1 MSSTRRVWLKQ
12 VGAVHVRPRARGDRD
27 RGVRRSSDAHVHRAR
42 LGWRPA
48 EGARPADRAPVGA
61 RRLRRVRSQR
71 GNGPADQGR
80 RDDRARHP
88 PWANFGRRRWLSYMN
103 RGVASWRTWLRDRI
117 ASVIEEY
124 GVDAYFLDIAG
135 GSGPRR
141 ASRRVARGDEGP
153 WRRIE
158 YEAVELFTLTN
169 GSGMEV
175 RGIPYG
181 AIIVS
186 LHAES
191 FDKDGVVGVVYTH
204 TSPDGDEGYPGPL
217 NAKVTYTLG
226 AANALTVDYEATI
239 DTSTPVNLTQ
249 HSYFNLAG
257 EGSGD
262 ILSHRLTIDAD

>member
-1 MSSTRRVWLKQ
+1 
-12 VGAVHVRPRARGDRD
+12 
-27 RGVRRSSDAHVHRAR
+27 
-42 LGWRPA
+42 
-48 EGARPADRAPVGA
+48 
-61 RRLRRVRSQR
+61 
-71 GNGPADQGR
+71 
-80 RDDRARHP
+80 
-88 PWANFGRRRWLSYMN
+88 
-103 RGVASWRTWLRDRI
+103 
-117 ASVIEEY
+117 
-124 GVDAYFLDIAG
+124 
-135 GSGPRR
+135 
-141 ASRRVARGDEGP
+141 
-153 WRRIE
+153 
-158 YEAVELFTLTN
+158 
-169 GSGMEV
+169 MEV

-262 ILSHRLTIDAD
+262 ILSHRLTIDADRFTPVDATLNVHQRRSGLCLETQHFPDSPNHDTFPSAIVRPGTPYRSTTVFTFGVSNRDATR